1 MRAECSLA
9 AIVSGKTSIFLYF
22 FILFI
27 FCFFFFFNDTAT
39 TEIYTLS
46 LHDALPIFHK
56 DNTVKGLLIGDLD
69 VQDVQYVVKTAIAK
83 KVDFVVL
90 PSYGGI
96 IGTHGAKYT
105 TQLCKL
111 IEEAAKELK
120 IEGVTIFARS
130 HPIAAEWAD
139 INLEIVA
146 PELCVPKS
154 TSNSI

>member
-1 MRAECSLA
+1 MFDKIRGAPN
-9 AIVSGKTSIFLYF
+9 K
-22 FILFI
+22 
-27 FCFFFFFNDTAT
+27 
-39 TEIYTLS
+39 
-46 LHDALPIFHK
+46 LHCVWMEVFYNIHK

-69 VQDVQYVVKTAIAK
+69 VQDVQYIVKTAIAK

-90 PSYGGI
+90 PSYGGV